1 LPIPDFQKVMPPLM
15 EFMLDGKEHS
25 TADIRDWM
33 TGYFK
38 VTAEELALKIP
49 SGRAKLFANRVAWA
63 IAYFKMAE
71 ILTSPRRSI
80 YIITEFGRNLAAKN
94 PKVLNLKF
102 LIENTVLKEKKKSW
116 GSAEEEIEA
125 ESGPAT
131 EIVQRTPDELI
142 DLGQRQILEE
152 LKSELLQRVLANT
165 PSFFEHL
172 VIDLLLAMGYGSS
185 NDEYAEVTG
194 KSGDGGIDGLIKED
208 KLGLDV
214 IYVQAKRWQNPIS
227 GSEIQQFAGALQAK
241 RAKKG
246 IFITTSYFQ
255 PSALKFVQEIDTRI
269 VLIDGAKLSEL
280 MVEYNVGVSLS
291 KSILLKKIDSD
302 YFVEE

>member
-1 LPIPDFQKVMPPLM
+1 M

-172 VIDLLLAMGYGSS
+172 VIDLLLAMG
-185 NDEYAEVTG
+185 
-194 KSGDGGIDGLIKED
+194 
-208 KLGLDV
+208 
-214 IYVQAKRWQNPIS
+214 
-227 GSEIQQFAGALQAK
+227 
-241 RAKKG
+241 
-246 IFITTSYFQ
+246 
-255 PSALKFVQEIDTRI
+255 
-269 VLIDGAKLSEL
+269 
-280 MVEYNVGVSLS
+280 
-291 KSILLKKIDSD
+291 
-302 YFVEE
+302 